1 MTQVSQTLWKKTVM
15 ETIRYS
21 DTDLQEFKVLI
32 ESKLEKARTELDYLQ
47 EQIVEITENSDNDYG
62 GDWMD
67 DSSTTNDVEM
77 LNNMAIRQ
85 RKYIRDLENAL
96 LRVQN
101 KTYGICMVTGQLIDK
116 KRLLAVPT
124 ATKSLEAKLAEQ
136 TSAEKKANRA
146 MRSEDDQEEAA
157 APAPASTER
166 KPKVITKIIRKSGAA
181 KPSRDLDEEFDEI
194 FGKDIDDSDDDV
206 DSSDDVN
213 LDEIADDDS
222 SFD

>member
-21 DTDLQEFKVLI
+21 DADLQEFKVLI

-47 EQIVEITENSDNDYG
+47 EQIVEITENSDSDYG

-101 KTYGICMVTGQLIDK
+101 KTYGICMVSGQLIDK

-136 TSAEKKANRA
+136 TSEKKAGRPT
-146 MRSEDDQEEAA
+146 RSEDDQEEAA
-157 APAPASTER
+157 APTPASTER

-194 FGKDIDDSDDDV
+194 FGKDMDDSDEDV

>member
-1 MTQVSQTLWKKTVM
+1 M

-21 DTDLQEFKVLI
+21 DADLQEFKTLI
-32 ESKLEKARTELDYLQ
+32 ESKLEKARHELDYLQ
-47 EQIVEITENSDNDYG
+47 EQIVEITENSDSDYG

-101 KTYGICMVTGQLIDK
+101 KTYGICMISGQLIDK

-136 TSAEKKANRA
+136 QIPEKKL
-146 MRSEDDQEEAA
+146 RSAASGAAPEEQEEADGPST
-157 APAPASTER
+157 APSSER
-166 KPKVITKIIRKSGAA
+166 KPKVITKIIRKSSSPKSA
-181 KPSRDLDEEFDEI
+181 RDLDEEFDEI
-194 FGKDIDDSDDDV
+194 FGKDADDSDEEIDTE
-206 DSSDDVN
+206 DVN
-213 LDEIADDDS
+213 LDEIADDDD
-222 SFD
+222 SFN

>member
-1 MTQVSQTLWKKTVM
+1 M

-21 DTDLQEFKVLI
+21 DADLQEFKTLI
-32 ESKLEKARTELDYLQ
+32 ESKLEKARNELDYLQ
-47 EQIVEITENSDNDYG
+47 EQIVEITENSDSDYG

-101 KTYGICMVTGQLIDK
+101 KTYGICMITGQLIDK

-136 TSAEKKANRA
+136 QTPERKLRGSATGAAPE
-146 MRSEDDQEEAA
+146 EQEEQEGPS
-157 APAPASTER
+157 APSER
-166 KPKVITKIIRKSGAA
+166 KPKVITKIIRKSSSP

-194 FGKDIDDSDDDV
+194 FGKDADDSDEEIDTE
-206 DSSDDVN
+206 DVN
-213 LDEIADDDS
+213 LDEIADEDDS
-222 SFD
+222 FN

>member
-1 MTQVSQTLWKKTVM
+1 M

-21 DTDLQEFKVLI
+21 DADLQEFKVLI

-47 EQIVEITENSDNDYG
+47 EQIVEITENSDSDYG

-101 KTYGICMVTGQLIDK
+101 KTYGICMVSGQLIDK

-136 TSAEKKANRA
+136 TSEKKAGRA
-146 MRSEDDQEEAA
+146 TRSEDDQEEAA

-194 FGKDIDDSDDDV
+194 FGKDMDESDEDV